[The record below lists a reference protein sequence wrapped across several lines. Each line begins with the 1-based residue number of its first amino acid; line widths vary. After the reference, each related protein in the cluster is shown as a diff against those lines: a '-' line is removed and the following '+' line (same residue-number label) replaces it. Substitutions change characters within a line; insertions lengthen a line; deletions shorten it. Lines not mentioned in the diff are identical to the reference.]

1 MLTIPRTNQRLITS
15 IKCHLRILS
24 FNSLLKVHRILIQS
38 LEVTYNFYN
47 SWVTSR
53 LLSKIIKLKLILIIE
68 CKPLHSFFL
77 SKRHNFRKLSS
88 LLITFLHRLKCNLT
102 VICNN
107 RIEHMIIFILI
118 VKPLSTSIESP

>member
-1 MLTIPRTNQRLITS
+1 MLTIPRTNQGLITS

-24 FNSLLKVHRILIQS
+24 FNSLLKVHRILVQS

-68 CKPLHSFFL
+68 CKPFHSFFL
-77 SKRHNFRKLSS
+77 SKRHNFRKFS
-88 LLITFLHRLKCNLT
+88 LLLTFLHRLKCNLT
-102 VICNN
+102 VICNDC
-107 RIEHMIIFILI
+107 IKHMIIFILI
-118 VKPLSTSIESP
+118 IKPLSTSIESP